1 FGTDALLS
9 CLLAF
14 FSFSFCASSVYVMN
28 DLVDLGRDRAHATK
42 RTRPFASGAVPLGH
56 GLIMAPL
63 FLAIAGVLA
72 VLVGPEFIAILVLY
86 SIVNVG
92 YSLVIKRKMIID
104 VVTLACLYG
113 LRLLAGGAATH
124 TPLSEWLVTF
134 AIFIF

>member
-1 FGTDALLS
+1 
-9 CLLAF
+9 
-14 FSFSFCASSVYVMN
+14 
-28 DLVDLGRDRAHATK
+28 
-42 RTRPFASGAVPLGH
+42 
-56 GLIMAPL
+56 
-63 FLAIAGVLA
+63 
-72 VLVGPEFIAILVLY
+72 Y

-134 AIFIF
+134 AIFIFISLALVKRCTELEAKLAARARNPPGRGYRLDDLPMLKMLAAATGIASILIFTLYLNSEAVAALYVHSAWLSV